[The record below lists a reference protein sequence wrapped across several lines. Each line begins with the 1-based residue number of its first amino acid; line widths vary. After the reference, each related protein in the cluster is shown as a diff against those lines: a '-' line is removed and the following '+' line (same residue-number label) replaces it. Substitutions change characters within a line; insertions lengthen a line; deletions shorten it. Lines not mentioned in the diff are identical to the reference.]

1 MNVTIDPKP
10 LKGNLSVIS
19 SKSLS
24 HRYVIASSLA
34 HGVSKVHHVLASDDL
49 VATKDAL
56 SHFGISFDG
65 DVIHGGLKDYDHEVI
80 DCHESG
86 STLRFL
92 IPLAMLFEQKMTF
105 TGQGRLPLRPLDVY
119 KDVFIKKNLTFEQ
132 PKDKELPLTVQ
143 GPLKPGRFQV
153 RGDVSSQFITGL
165 LFALPLLKEDSV
177 IELTTPLESKS
188 YIDLTLEVLS
198 FFGIKIF
205 DVPPFYYVPGN
216 QSYHVRES
224 SVEGDYSQAAFFM
237 VAGVLS
243 GPITLTNLR
252 QQSKQGDKAIIS
264 ILKQMGANIDFDQA
278 NDRVTVHP
286 SVTHGIEIDLSDIP
300 DLGPIL
306 MALAAVSHGTTHFAH
321 AKRLRVKESDRIE
334 SMEKALRLMGVHVTS
349 TEDEVWIEGRDRLK
363 GDVVLDGCNDH
374 RIVMSLTILA
384 IKALGKITITGG
396 EAIEKSYPTF
406 FNDYCQLGGSIDES

>member
-34 HGVSKVHHVLASDDL
+34 DGLSRVHHVLASEDL
-49 VATKDAL
+49 VATKEAL

-65 DVIHGGLKDYDHEVI
+65 DFIYGGLKEYDQKVI

-92 IPLAMLFEQKMTF
+92 IPLAMLFEEKITF
-105 TGQGRLPLRPLDVY
+105 IGQGRLPLRPLDVY
-119 KDVFIKKNLTFEQ
+119 KDVFLKKHLTFEQ
-132 PKDKELPLTVQ
+132 PVNQELPLTVK
-143 GPLKPGRFQV
+143 GPLKPGRYQV

-177 IELTTPLESKS
+177 IEITTPLESKS
-188 YIDLTLEVLS
+188 YIDLTLDVLTS
-198 FFGIKIF
+198 FGIKII

-216 QSYHVRES
+216 QTYQVRES

-243 GPITLTNLR
+243 GPICLNNLYD
-252 QQSKQGDKAIIS
+252 QSKQGDKKVTS
-264 ILKQMGANIDFDQA
+264 ILQQMGATLVFDNMNHQ
-278 NDRVTVHP
+278 VTIYP
-286 SVTHGIEIDLSDIP
+286 SQTHGIEIDLSDIP

-306 MALAAVSHGTTHFAH
+306 MALAAVSQGTTHFTH

-334 SMEKALRLMGVHVTS
+334 SMEKALRLLGVHVTS
-349 TEDEVWIEGRDRLK
+349 TEDEVWIEGRESLL

-374 RIVMSLTILA
+374 RIVMALA
-384 IKALGKITITGG
+384 ILSIKASGKITITGA

-406 FNDYCQLGGSIDES
+406 FEDYRHLGGCIDES